1 MQKYTVEFVLE
12 THYSLSVEA
21 NTPEEAAITARE
33 ELSLNDLT
41 SRTSCSL
48 TVKSIKELI
57 DLRKKLLE
65 QYEDELSYKKGLEER
80 EKSEKQ

>member
-41 SRTSCSL
+41 SRTSYSL
-48 TVKSIKELI
+48 TVKSIKE
-57 DLRKKLLE
+57 
-65 QYEDELSYKKGLEER
+65 
-80 EKSEKQ
+80 KSGKQ